1 MDLGG
6 ASDPAADL
14 PLAVVLL
21 RPSLCEPRLL
31 PCLPSSLF
39 LSPGVRPPTTLL
51 RTRRGEVDMG
61 LREPSNLKSVGN
73 RDSGAPDYL
82 LTPSFYVS
90 LYRLLPDCER
100 INCSIFVI
108 AAFS

>member
-1 MDLGG
+1 MDLGA
-6 ASDPAADL
+6 ASDPADL

-21 RPSLCEPRLL
+21 RPSLCEPRL

-61 LREPSNLKSVGN
+61 LMEPSNLKSVGN
-73 RDSGAPDYL
+73 RDSGSPD
-82 LTPSFYVS
+82 
-90 LYRLLPDCER
+90 
-100 INCSIFVI
+100 
-108 AAFS
+108 